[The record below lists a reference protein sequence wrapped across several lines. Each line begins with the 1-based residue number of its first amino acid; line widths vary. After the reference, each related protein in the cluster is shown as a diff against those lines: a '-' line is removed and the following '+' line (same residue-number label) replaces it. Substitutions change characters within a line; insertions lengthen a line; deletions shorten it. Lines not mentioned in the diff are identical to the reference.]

1 MSPPE
6 HRVRLLPAAPGNG
19 ETLRFE
25 IDGKPKGVTI
35 RIGQLSRALVTDLP
49 DEALDLIEIAALVY
63 AVDASVTRG
72 GPTDRRLAEA
82 WYRRFALEM
91 PVRNLALWTDPD
103 VRRDLEETLAFLSG
117 DRFEFDFRQTGDP
130 VSGATRFFEFGNA
143 ESWRPDAVMLFSGGL
158 DSFAGA
164 LEEIIERSNN
174 VALVSHFSS
183 TKLAPIQRRLCVA
196 MGERLGKDRLRHFP
210 TRVQLT
216 AGTNREG
223 THRTRSFL
231 FAALGVVTASVFT
244 RSALSF
250 HENGVVSLNLP
261 PVGNVLST
269 RATRTTHPQTLD
281 RFRRLFSRVFK
292 QDIRVDNPLFWRT
305 KTDVLRTI
313 ERLGMADQIRHTR
326 SCADTHN
333 QTTQHPHCGRCSQCV
348 DRRFAV
354 IAAKLEAQDPEEA
367 YRRDVLHD
375 ARLSV
380 QDKEIAL
387 SYLRN
392 ALFFETMAP
401 VELERR
407 FPAILGAVEH
417 VGEPAGTSLPRLTD
431 LLARHGRSVTGVIR
445 AAFEGRRPD
454 QFPED
459 SLPWM
464 FGEIQRGVATADG
477 SDSAV
482 IPMASAAS
490 EPARIELAFDRARGK
505 LLIDGAIEIGGV
517 DGALLLLLADAH
529 LGGVGQGLDPLDQPT
544 VNSAKLCDALRL
556 ADEGAVRKRINRARG
571 QLGRKFESAGRDPDH
586 ARQII
591 ENIPWHGYRLDHE
604 RVTVRVSGP
613 A

>member
-1 MSPPE
+1 MSRPE
-6 HRVRLLPAAPGNG
+6 HRVRLLPSHAGKSEP
-19 ETLRFE
+19 LRFE

-35 RIGQLSRALVTDLP
+35 CIGQLRRALVANLP

-82 WYRRFALEM
+82 WYRRFVLEV
-91 PVRNLALWTDPD
+91 PVRNLALWTDPEL
-103 VRRDLEETLAFLSG
+103 RRDLEETLGILSG
-117 DRFEFDFRQTGDP
+117 DRFEFDFRQAGAP
-130 VSGATRFFEFGNA
+130 ASGHTRFFEFGDA
-143 ESWRPDAVMLFSGGL
+143 DSWRPDAVMLFSGGL

-164 LEEIIERSNN
+164 LEEIIERRNR

-183 TKLAPIQRRLCVA
+183 TKLAPIQRQLCAA
-196 MGERLGKDRLRHFP
+196 MGERLERDRLRHFP

-231 FAALGVVTASVFT
+231 FAALGIVTASVFGRT
-244 RSALSF
+244 AVSF

-269 RATRTTHPQTLD
+269 RATRTTHPQTLH
-281 RFRRLFSRVFK
+281 RFQRLFSHVFK
-292 QDIRVDNPLFWRT
+292 QDMRVDNPLFWRT

-313 ERLGMADQIRHTR
+313 DRLGMADQIQYTR

-333 QTTQHPHCGRCSQCV
+333 QSTQHPHCGRCSQCV

-354 IAAKLEAQDPEEA
+354 LAAGLEAEDPEEA
-367 YRRDVLHD
+367 YRRDVLRD
-375 ARLSV
+375 ARPSV

-392 ALFFETMAP
+392 ALFFETMVPA
-401 VELERR
+401 ELERR

-417 VGEPAGTSLPRLTD
+417 AGEPAGTSLRRLTD
-431 LLARHGRSVTGVIR
+431 LLSRHGRSVTGVIR
-445 AAFEGRRPD
+445 AAFDGRRRD
-454 QFPED
+454 QFRED
-459 SLPWM
+459 SLPWL
-464 FGEIQRGVATADG
+464 FGEIQSGVAAADG
-477 SDSAV
+477 S
-482 IPMASAAS
+482 ASAAIPMTS
-490 EPARIELAFDRARGK
+490 AKMEPGRIELSFDRARGK

-517 DGALLLLLADAH
+517 DCALLRLLADAH
-529 LGGVGQGLDPLDQPT
+529 LSGLSQGLDPLDQPT
-544 VNSAKLCDALRL
+544 INYAKLCDALKL
-556 ADEGAVRKRINRARG
+556 ADEGAVRKRIGRARG
-571 QLGRKFESAGRDPDH
+571 HLGRKFASAGRDPDH
-586 ARQII
+586 GRQII
-591 ENIPWHGYRLDHE
+591 ENIPWHGYRLDPE
-604 RVTVRVSGP
+604 RVTVRMTGK